1 MTESLQ
7 FVLDTNV
14 LVEAHRRY
22 YAFDIAPCFWR
33 VLLELAKRGH
43 VVSIDRVKQELINS
57 GREDALNKWAHSEF
71 DQWFVSTENEEVFE
85 AYRQLIDWSIEEA
98 QYFDYAKTEFAT
110 VADSWV
116 VAFAKTYNFIVVTQE
131 QYSRDARKR
140 ILIPNACRAMGV
152 SYMNTFE
159 MLRKLKVTLGE

>member
-1 MTESLQ
+1 MTESLR

-33 VLLELAKRGH
+33 VLVELASKGH
-43 VVSIDRVKQELINS
+43 IISIDRVKDELMKS
-57 GREDALNKWAHSEF
+57 GQEDALNKWALSEF
-71 DQWFVSTENEEVFE
+71 DHWFASTDKEEVFE
-85 AYRQLIDWSIEEA
+85 AYREVINWA
-98 QYFDYAKTEFAT
+98 MGANQYYAYAKTEFAD

-116 VAFAKTYNFIVVTQE
+116 VAFAKAYNYVVVTQE
-131 QYSRDARKR
+131 QYNRDAKRR

-152 SYMNTFE
+152 KYMNTFE
-159 MLRKLKVTLGE
+159 MLRKLNASLGE